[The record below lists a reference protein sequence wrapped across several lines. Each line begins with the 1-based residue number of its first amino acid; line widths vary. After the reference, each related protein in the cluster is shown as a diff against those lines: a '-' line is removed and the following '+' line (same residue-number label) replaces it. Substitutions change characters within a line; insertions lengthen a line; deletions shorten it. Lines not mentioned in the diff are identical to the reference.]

1 MPLRRQVPASEETQ
15 FGLVRVYVDDI
26 ERMVSILNDAASN
39 VSITADGYSADSPT
53 DLLEMES
60 KFIDELVLKT
70 SDPEIELI
78 LSQRRASISRVD
90 PGMTTQGAVALI
102 ADYVNRHN
110 RRLVG
115 LIFGRFSSSRFF
127 YYTPINIVAAFL
139 ALFVGGLLGL
149 NLSQPIWRGLALA
162 SIVLS
167 LLLFMTVGLYLSS
180 AFFRVA
186 IVIPK
191 LRRDTPTFWQRIGSK
206 YLLI

>member
-90 PGMTTQGAVALI
+90 PGMTTQGAVALC
-102 ADYVNRHN
+102 
-110 RRLVG
+110 
-115 LIFGRFSSSRFF
+115 
-127 YYTPINIVAAFL
+127 
-139 ALFVGGLLGL
+139 
-149 NLSQPIWRGLALA
+149 
-162 SIVLS
+162 
-167 LLLFMTVGLYLSS
+167 
-180 AFFRVA
+180 
-186 IVIPK
+186 
-191 LRRDTPTFWQRIGSK
+191 
-206 YLLI
+206 